1 MKQTIILLMNK
12 ILLKNPR
19 IVYKIVICFR
29 HTTHFHQ
36 SCFRFIVKS
45 SFLKRI
51 IQWNDRQHYNSF
63 LYNGK
68 LSQCLGGLKPICHNN
83 LLKLYHL

>member
-1 MKQTIILLMNK
+1 MKHDEHSILFMNK
-12 ILLKNPR
+12 ILLKTLELYAN
-19 IVYKIVICFR
+19 IVICFR

-51 IQWNDRQHYNSF
+51 IQWNDRQHYNIF
-63 LYNGK
+63 FV
-68 LSQCLGGLKPICHNN
+68 
-83 LLKLYHL
+83 